1 MLKVDGVTAIS
12 LEKSVDLDI
21 QAIEIVMDRFGVIK
35 RN

>member
-12 LEKSVDLDI
+12 LEKPVDLDI